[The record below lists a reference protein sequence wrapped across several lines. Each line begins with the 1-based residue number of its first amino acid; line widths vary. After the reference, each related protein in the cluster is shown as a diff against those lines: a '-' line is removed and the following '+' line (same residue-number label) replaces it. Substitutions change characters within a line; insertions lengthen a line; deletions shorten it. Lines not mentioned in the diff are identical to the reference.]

1 MSNSSNENNVDQ
13 NSFSDHQWE
22 AEADERFESIQNL
35 ISRRMNEYVNRRV
48 RNPPPST
55 RRPRRHIE
63 RNREEGHNQ
72 LYNDY
77 FMNPVYPPELFR
89 RRFRMNKRVFMRLV
103 EALSASD
110 RVFQQRHGGN
120 GRPSFSPLQRCTAA
134 IRVLAYG
141 TSTDSVDEYLR
152 MSDTSVRDSLKSFV
166 EGVIQN
172 FGTVYLRRP
181 NPDDLAR
188 LLHMGQVRGFPGM
201 LGSIDCMH
209 WEWKN
214 CPTALAGQYGGR
226 SGKPTIVLEAVA
238 SSTRSPSPSPSI
250 VKISDGQQ
258 YRQAQSNYLNSEMER
273 IYVTVRAR
281 PLSSEDAKSTP
292 WKISGNSIFFANA
305 SSKFDFDRVFR
316 EDCNTKE
323 VYESRTKE
331 IVTAAVRGFNGTV
344 FAYGQTNSGK
354 THTMRGSSG
363 EPGVIPLAV
372 REIFDIIDEV
382 PDREFLLRMSY
393 MEIYNEEINDLLAP
407 DHRKLQIHESLER
420 GIYVAGLR
428 EEIVASPE
436 QVLDLMEFGE
446 SHRHIGE
453 TNMNL
458 HSSRSHTIFRMIIES
473 RDKAGDDE
481 SGDSCDAVRVSVL
494 NLVDLAGSERAAK
507 TGAEGVRLKE
517 GSHINKSLMTLGT
530 VIKKLSEGAEGQ
542 GGHVPYRD
550 SKLTR
555 ILQPALGGNANTAI
569 ICNITLAQIHA
580 DETKSSLQFASR
592 ALRVTNCAQVN
603 EILTDAALLKRQKK
617 EIEELRAKLQ
627 ASQSEHPE
635 EDIFHLRNTLLQT
648 ELERERIALE
658 LEEEKRAQIEREK
671 RLEEQEKK
679 IQNLSSM
686 DKRRDTWCPGKLLRE
701 ASKEKDTPKKLDS
714 RTSGRSTKDRES
726 EPLVPFD
733 ELVAG
738 SQILDDTS
746 NLEVDRNDHVLD
758 DSVILPDPSALL
770 KVTNRKKSSRK
781 KKNTLVENSELRE
794 LGLQYEDLLLKFEA
808 QRIMY
813 DVQIECLKRKLS
825 DTRESDHDHPTNGLE
840 DISTLGDMHSV
851 DTEANYIIE
860 QLKEQIKELQVEKV
874 SDDRNLENAID
885 LAKKQNTLATERY
898 EKLYA
903 ELQISKE
910 EARLARAE
918 LGGKCTKSLE
928 EGFSNSVSEL
938 LLEVKQTLD
947 EAQNLSTLSGSMS
960 SVTEELLESH
970 SLALNQLSSFKL
982 FMCENAG
989 LLKSIFD
996 DHGKLIN
1003 CLKKRIS
1010 ELESDKLLLQN
1021 ESDDLMEQLQGVNR
1035 NAQDT
1040 EKAFAINSEQYELEK
1055 SELLSH
1061 IEILEREV
1069 YSLSSSSLSREK
1081 ESLRKEFEKT
1091 RAKLKETE
1099 SKLKNTIQEKTRLE
1113 GERANAEREIKKLH
1127 GQKALLERDIN
1138 KRESLAGR
1146 RRDSC
1151 VDRPRAIDAKKARGQ
1166 ENIMQQTLQEDYGKL
1181 EVLAFEMETTIAS
1194 LEEEL
1199 AAANLEKEELL
1210 ARNESLSFEL
1220 EMLSDKLE
1228 TSNSDLTALNEE
1240 LLELRSKVEISEAS
1254 NQKIDSQM
1262 NQLEEEKE
1270 ELATVIFQQLTN
1282 ALLEMEEERA
1292 VWSAK
1297 EKASIET
1304 IKDKANIYNDEI
1316 KALSSELLKVRN
1328 EMISLSKEYEVLQER
1343 LKDAEEH
1350 TQLKTLCSTEK
1361 SLEIDQLRHALE
1373 AAKSEK
1379 INSEELARA
1388 KLDALSLDHSLA
1400 SEGVQ
1405 KLQQDLATLRKERED
1420 LSVKLRDQ
1428 ELATKLSS
1436 DLQISTNQLL
1446 HMEEE
1451 RNIMMAEI
1459 EKLRG
1464 NEAEVKLLGKACDEK
1479 ISRAQL
1485 EAEQLSGKLADLE
1498 HKMHDDGVKNGKE
1511 RTKLRMRLGSTQAK
1525 LDALRERYKDAI
1537 EEQEFMHKKF
1547 EEASTMLKDR
1557 LASYGLEILNLK
1569 KQVAAS
1575 KAS

>member
-1 MSNSSNENNVDQ
+1 
-13 NSFSDHQWE
+13 
-22 AEADERFESIQNL
+22 
-35 ISRRMNEYVNRRV
+35 
-48 RNPPPST
+48 
-55 RRPRRHIE
+55 
-63 RNREEGHNQ
+63 
-72 LYNDY
+72 
-77 FMNPVYPPELFR
+77 
-89 RRFRMNKRVFMRLV
+89 
-103 EALSASD
+103 
-110 RVFQQRHGGN
+110 
-120 GRPSFSPLQRCTAA
+120 
-134 IRVLAYG
+134 
-141 TSTDSVDEYLR
+141 
-152 MSDTSVRDSLKSFV
+152 
-166 EGVIQN
+166 
-172 FGTVYLRRP
+172 
-181 NPDDLAR
+181 
-188 LLHMGQVRGFPGM
+188 
-201 LGSIDCMH
+201 
-209 WEWKN
+209 
-214 CPTALAGQYGGR
+214 
-226 SGKPTIVLEAVA
+226 
-238 SSTRSPSPSPSI
+238 
-250 VKISDGQQ
+250 
-258 YRQAQSNYLNSEMER
+258 MER

-292 WKISGNSIFFANA
+292 WKISGNSISFANT

-316 EDCNTKE
+316 EDCKTQE

-372 REIFDIIDEV
+372 REIFDIIEEV

-393 MEIYNEEINDLLAP
+393 MEIYNEEINDLLVP
-407 DHRKLQIHESLER
+407 DHRRLQIHESLER
-420 GIYVAGLR
+420 GIFVAGLR

-603 EILTDAALLKRQKK
+603 EILTDAALLKRQKR

-671 RLEEQEKK
+671 RLEEQDKK
-679 IQNLSSM
+679 IKNLSSM
-686 DKRRDTWCPGKLLRE
+686 VLYSNRDEIRDYSKKDKRRDTWCPGKLLRE
-701 ASKEKDTPKKLDS
+701 ASKEKETPKKLDS
-714 RTSGRSTKDRES
+714 RTSGRSRQARES

-738 SQILDDTS
+738 SQILEDTS
-746 NLEVDRNDHVLD
+746 NPEIDRNDRILD

-770 KVTNRKKSSRK
+770 KVTNRKKSSQK
-781 KKNTLVENSELRE
+781 KKNTLVVNNELRE
-794 LGLQYEDLLLKFEA
+794 LEMQYEDLLLKFEA

-813 DVQIECLKRKLS
+813 EVQIDCLKRKLS
-825 DTRESDHDHPTNGLE
+825 ETHENNHDPCTNGLN

-851 DTEANYIIE
+851 DTDANYVIE
-860 QLKEQIKELQVEKV
+860 QLKKQIKELQVEKV
-874 SDDRNLENAID
+874 SGDRNLENAID
-885 LAKKQNTLATERY
+885 LAKKQNTFATERY

-903 ELQISKE
+903 ELQMSKE
-910 EARLARAE
+910 EAIARDE
-918 LGGKCTKSLE
+918 LRGKCNKSME

-947 EAQNLSTLSGSMS
+947 EAQNLSILSGSMS

-970 SLALNQLSSFKL
+970 SSRLTSYLYNFKL
-982 FMCENAG
+982 YMCENAE

-1003 CLKKRIS
+1003 CLKNRIS
-1010 ELESDKLLLQN
+1010 ELESEKLQLQSKS
-1021 ESDDLMEQLQGVNR
+1021 EDLIEQLQGVNR
-1035 NAQDT
+1035 NAQNT
-1040 EKAFAINSEQYELEK
+1040 EKAFASNSEQYELEK

-1061 IEILEREV
+1061 IEILEREI
-1069 YSLSSSSLSREK
+1069 YSLSSSSLSKEK

-1151 VDRPRAIDAKKARGQ
+1151 LDRPRAIDAKKARGQ
-1166 ENIMQQTLQEDYGKL
+1166 ENSMQQTLQEDYRTL
-1181 EVLAFEMETTIAS
+1181 EVLASEMETTIAS

-1199 AAANLEKEELL
+1199 AAANLEKEEML

-1228 TSNSDLTALNEE
+1228 TSNTDLTALNEE
-1240 LLELRSKVEISEAS
+1240 LLELRSKVEVSEAS
-1254 NQKIDSQM
+1254 YQKMDSQM
-1262 NQLEEEKE
+1262 SQLMEEKE
-1270 ELATVIFQQLTN
+1270 ELATQLTN

-1304 IKDKANIYNDEI
+1304 IKDKASIYNDEVT
-1316 KALSSELLKVRN
+1316 ALSSELLKVRN
-1328 EMISLSKEYEVLQER
+1328 EMISLSKEYEVLQEK
-1343 LKDAEEH
+1343 LKDTEEH
-1350 TQLKTLCSTEK
+1350 TQLKSLCSTEK

-1373 AAKSEK
+1373 VAKSEK
-1379 INSEELARA
+1379 MDAEKLARA

-1400 SEGVQ
+1400 SEEVQ

-1420 LSVKLRDQ
+1420 LSAKVKDQ
-1428 ELATKLSS
+1428 ELAAKFSS
-1436 DLQISTNQLL
+1436 DLQISKSQLL

-1459 EKLRG
+1459 EKLQG
-1464 NEAEVKLLGKACDEK
+1464 KEAEVALLGKACDEK

-1547 EEASTMLKDR
+1547 EEASSMLKDR

-1569 KQVAAS
+1569 KQIATS